1 MSKSYNII
9 YIKILSAYAINCIMY
24 IIFLILLGM
33 SWSFT
38 MQFTF
43 LGAVLTTLATGSVVI
58 ETFNEI
64 KDAVHMSIM
73 DANNA

>member
-1 MSKSYNII
+1 
-9 YIKILSAYAINCIMY
+9 
-24 IIFLILLGM
+24 
-33 SWSFT
+33 